1 MKIDRNLLDSNLIWY
16 SGTLDDVQVH
26 TRKEIDH
33 RIDQWK
39 VALKQQASHGPGC
52 RAVLNFQTRNLD
64 WLAVMLANWE
74 LGGQQVLVNPTFPEL
89 WSPWNVMVSDNSSL
103 DHLKSHVKHC
113 LFSNVDQYVSSQFDT
128 QPSLCQP
135 SNLALATNTSGS
147 TGTPDRIENTHEF
160 LHALIQRN
168 IKISNFDQ
176 FKHGSALLV
185 HGGTHNSP
193 LSHVLA
199 ILGGFEQV
207 HSLPFVSDRMQDLG
221 QYVKDHKINVVLLPH
236 VLAVDLFL
244 KQAPRFDHAVV
255 LMHFQANQT
264 GWIDIIKEK
273 NIQCISSSY
282 GAVEVPGPI
291 LINEITQQSDSLYL
305 PFNFGKLLD
314 NFYQVQLTDDGEL
327 EVNNQYLGVR
337 VLSDYFTHDDQDNL
351 IYHNR
356 NKHICL
362 HGHDV
367 HWDALEKCVRTHGS
381 ASYMCIVGDEKTGC
395 VYMLFDQS
403 YSRDQLD
410 VAVKNINTDLA
421 KVNSALFVDYVDHV
435 NIIEFINSHKVNL
448 FQVKEHFRNKF
459 NLLEDN
465 THEKN
470 N

>member
-1 MKIDRNLLDSNLIWY
+1 VVL
-16 SGTLDDVQVH
+16 
-26 TRKEIDH
+26 E
-33 RIDQWK
+33 
-39 VALKQQASHGPGC
+39 QQANHGPGD

-74 LGGQQVLVNPTFPEL
+74 LGGQQVLVHPTFPEL
-89 WSPWNVMVSDNSSL
+89 WAPWNVMVSDNSSL
-103 DHLKSHVKHC
+103 DHLESQIQHC
-113 LFSNVDQYVSSQFDT
+113 LSSNVDQYVGHKVDT

-135 SNLALATNTSGS
+135 SNLALAMNTSGS
-147 TGTPDRIENTHEF
+147 TGIPDRIENTHEF

-168 IKISNFDQ
+168 IKVLNFDQ

-207 HSLPFVSDRMQDLG
+207 HSLPFVSDRMQELG

-244 KQAPRFDHAVV
+244 QQAPKFDHAVV
-255 LMHFQANQT
+255 LMHFQANQA
-264 GWIDIIKEK
+264 GWLNIVKEK
-273 NIQCISSSY
+273 NIQSVHTSY
-282 GAVEVPGPI
+282 GAVETMGPI
-291 LINEITQQSDSLYL
+291 LVNEITQDSDSLYM
-305 PFNFGKLLD
+305 PFNFGKPLD
-314 NFYQVQLTDDGEL
+314 DFYQVCITQDNEL
-327 EVNNQYLGVR
+327 EVNNQYRGVR
-337 VLSDYFTHDDQDNL
+337 VLSDYFTQDDQGNL

-367 HWDALEKCVRTHGS
+367 HWDELEKCVRTHGS

-395 VYMLFDQS
+395 VYMLFDQR
-403 YSRDQLD
+403 YSQDQID
-410 VAVKNINTDLA
+410 ITVENINADLA
-421 KVNSALFVDYVDHV
+421 KVNLALFIDYVDRV
-435 NIIEFINSHKVNL
+435 SIIEFINSHKVNL
-448 FQVKEHFRNKF
+448 FQVKEHFRKKF
-459 NLLEDN
+459 NLLKDD